1 MVLAAYARIA
11 DTRSQSKVPLTQ
23 FSDLGLSAPLLQA
36 LASIGHT
43 VPTPIQAGAIPTLLS
58 GHDLVGIAQTGTGKT
73 AAFGLP
79 MLQRLTASA
88 TPRRPSR
95 PRALILAP
103 TRELATQIADSL
115 TKLSANL
122 QGVRIAVVF
131 GGVGYRPQVDGLRRG
146 VDILVACP
154 GRLLDLVE
162 QKACDLSGVEILVL
176 DEADRMFDMGFI
188 VPIRKI
194 VAMIPKQRQT
204 LLFSAT
210 MPQEIAS
217 LAKAYL
223 TDPKR
228 VEVAPQATTVD
239 RVEQQV
245 IHVDHAR
252 KSTLLA
258 HLLSDPKM
266 DRAIVFT
273 RTKHGAN
280 RVSERLEKQGIA
292 ASAIHGNKSQAAREK
307 ALAAFRAG
315 DLRVLVATDLAARG
329 IDVHAIS
336 HVVNYDLPNEP
347 ESYVHRIGRTA
358 RAGATGVAIAF
369 CAPDER
375 SMLKSIERMTRQ
387 LIPVVALPALPATP
401 ASHASPAGARDD
413 DERRPHRQGRPPQ
426 RQGRSHGKSDGQG
439 QRSGRSSGPSSKPG
453 QRPQNHRPR
462 SAGGGGSGSLGE
474 VGFLRSASPPRGQD
488 RLKRQRPAPSGRP
501 FRF

>member
-1 MVLAAYARIA
+1 MDLAAYARIA

-43 VPTPIQAGAIPTLLS
+43 VPTPIQAGAIPSLLS

-188 VPIRKI
+188 HPIRRI
-194 VAMIPKQRQT
+194 VALIPKQRQT

-210 MPQEIAS
+210 MPPEIAN
-217 LAKAYL
+217 LTKAYL

-329 IDVHAIS
+329 IDVTAIS

-358 RAGATGVAIAF
+358 RAGAAGVAIAF

-387 LIPVVALPALPATP
+387 LIPVVALPNLPAAP
-401 ASHASPAGARDD
+401 AGHATPAGARDD
-413 DERRPHRQGRPPQ
+413 EQRSPRQGRPHRQGR
-426 RQGRSHGKSDGQG
+426 SNGKSDGYS
-439 QRSGRSSGPSSKPG
+439 QRGRSSGPSSKAG
-453 QRPQNHRPR
+453 QRPQSHRPR
-462 SAGGGGSGSLGE
+462 SAGGGSGSIGDI
-474 VGFLRSASPPRGQD
+474 GFLRSASPPRGQD
-488 RLKRQRPAPSGRP
+488 R
-501 FRF
+501 

>member
-1 MVLAAYARIA
+1 M
-11 DTRSQSKVPLTQ
+11 TQ

-43 VPTPIQAGAIPTLLS
+43 VPTPIQAGAIPSLLS

-88 TPRRPSR
+88 TQRRPSR

-103 TRELATQIADSL
+103 TRELASQIAESL
-115 TKLSANL
+115 TQLARNL
-122 QGVRIAVVF
+122 PGVRIAVVF

-188 VPIRKI
+188 VPIRRI

-210 MPQEIAS
+210 MPPEITN
-217 LAKAYL
+217 LTKAYL

-329 IDVHAIS
+329 IDVQAIS
-336 HVVNYDLPNEP
+336 HVINFDLPNEP

-358 RAGATGVAIAF
+358 RAGAAGVAIAF

-401 ASHASPAGARDD
+401 AGHSAPAGARDD
-413 DERRPHRQGRPPQ
+413 ERSPRQGRPY
-426 RQGRSHGKSDGQG
+426 RQGRSQGKSEGQG
-439 QRSGRSSGPSSKPG
+439 QRGRSSGPSSKPA
-453 QRPQNHRPR
+453 QRPHSNRPR
-462 SAGGGGSGSLGE
+462 SSGGGSGSLAG
-474 VGFLRSASPPRGQD
+474 VSFLRASPPRGQD
-488 RLKRQRPAPSGRP
+488 R
-501 FRF
+501 

>member
-1 MVLAAYARIA
+1 M
-11 DTRSQSKVPLTQ
+11 
-23 FSDLGLSAPLLQA
+23 
-36 LASIGHT
+36 
-43 VPTPIQAGAIPTLLS
+43 PTPIQAGAIPSLLS

-103 TRELATQIADSL
+103 TRELATQIAESL
-115 TKLSANL
+115 TQLSANL

-188 VPIRKI
+188 HPIRRI

-210 MPQEIAS
+210 MPPEIAN
-217 LAKAYL
+217 LTKAYL

-329 IDVHAIS
+329 IDVTAIS

-358 RAGATGVAIAF
+358 RAGASGVAIAF

-387 LIPVVALPALPATP
+387 MIPVVALPNLPAPP
-401 ASHASPAGARDD
+401 AGHASPAGARE
-413 DERRPHRQGRPPQ
+413 DERPSRQGRPPHRQGRSQ
-426 RQGRSHGKSDGQG
+426 GKSDSYG
-439 QRSGRSSGPSSKPG
+439 QRGRSSGPSSKPA
-453 QRPQNHRPR
+453 QRPHGNRPR
-462 SAGGGGSGSLGE
+462 PSSGGGGSGSLAE
-474 VGFLRSASPPRGQD
+474 VSFLRASPPRGQD
-488 RLKRQRPAPSGRP
+488 R
-501 FRF
+501 